1 MIGCFPSP
9 RYCVSDPEKSG
20 KLPKE
25 RCEQEMST
33 IAVVGSGMM
42 GSALAVPLCENGHLV
57 RLVGTPLDADIIE
70 HGRKTGEHLTMKRK
84 MPEHVEWYTIDQ
96 VEEAMEGADLYV
108 NGVSSFGLN
117 WFIEEMI
124 PRIPEKLPVLSVTK
138 GMLNYPDGSLKS
150 YPEIFE
156 ESTEKKISFN
166 AIGGPCTSYELAD
179 KDFTEVTF
187 CGRDIKML
195 RWIRSLFETEYY
207 NISVSTDV
215 RGVECAVAM
224 KNAYALGVSLAI
236 GMSIK
241 REGREFEH
249 YNSQAAL
256 FGQSVAEMIHLLELC
271 GGDASNVRLL
281 SGDLYVTVFGGR
293 TRKIGTLLGTGMSF
307 EEAMKVLEGVTLESI
322 IISTRTAQ
330 AVRAL
335 ITQGRVEEKDFPL
348 LLHVDELINQGK
360 ELNIPWKAF
369 ETEFVR

>member
-1 MIGCFPSP
+1 
-9 RYCVSDPEKSG
+9 
-20 KLPKE
+20 
-25 RCEQEMST
+25 MST
-33 IAVVGSGMM
+33 IVVVGSGMM
-42 GSALAVPLCENGHLV
+42 GSALAVPLCENGHFV
-57 RLVGTPLDADIIE
+57 RLVGSPLDADIIGY
-70 HGRKTGEHLTMKRK
+70 GRKTGEHLAMKRK

-96 VEEAMEGADLYV
+96 VEEAMEGADLYI

-138 GMLNYPDGSLKS
+138 GMVNYPDGSLKS

-156 ESTEKKISFN
+156 ESTEKEISFN

-195 RWIRSLFETEYY
+195 RRIRSLFETEYY

-256 FGQSVAEMIHLLELC
+256 FGQSVVEMIHLLELC

-281 SGDLYVTVFGGR
+281 TGDLYVTVFGGR

-307 EEAMKVLEGVTLESI
+307 EEAMQVLEGVTLESI
-322 IISTRTAQ
+322 VISTRTAQ

-335 ITQGRVEEKDFPL
+335 IAQGKVEEKDFPL

>member
-1 MIGCFPSP
+1 
-9 RYCVSDPEKSG
+9 
-20 KLPKE
+20 
-25 RCEQEMST
+25 MS
-33 IAVVGSGMM
+33 IIVVVGSGVM
-42 GSALAVPLCENGHLV
+42 GSAFAVPLCENGHLV
-57 RLVGTPLDADIIE
+57 RLVGSPLDGDIIE
-70 HGRKTGEHLTMKRK
+70 HGRKTGEHLTMKRR

-96 VEEAMEGADLYV
+96 VEEAMDEADLYI

-138 GMLNYPDGSLKS
+138 GMVNYPDGSLKS

-256 FGQSVAEMIHLLELC
+256 FGQSVVEMIHLLKLC

-307 EEAMKVLEGVTLESI
+307 DEAMKVLAGVTLESI
-322 IISTRTAQ
+322 VIATRTAE

-335 ITQGRVEEKDFPL
+335 IAQGKVVEKDFPL

>member
-1 MIGCFPSP
+1 
-9 RYCVSDPEKSG
+9 
-20 KLPKE
+20 
-25 RCEQEMST
+25 MST
-33 IAVVGSGMM
+33 IVVVGSGMM

-57 RLVGTPLDADIIE
+57 RLVGSPLDGEIIE
-70 HGRKTGEHLTMKRK
+70 YGRKTGEHLTMKRK
-84 MPEHVEWYTIDQ
+84 MPENIEWYTIDQ
-96 VEEAMEGADLYV
+96 AVEAMEGADLYI

-124 PRIPEKLPVLSVTK
+124 PRIPENLPVLSVTK
-138 GMLNYPDGSLKS
+138 GMVNDPDGSLKS

-156 ESTEKKISFN
+156 ESSAKKISFN

-179 KDFTEVTF
+179 RDFTEVTF
-187 CGRDIKML
+187 CGRDIEML
-195 RWIRSLFETEYY
+195 RWIRSLFETDYY
-207 NISVSTDV
+207 HISVSTDV

-236 GMSIK
+236 GMSYK

-256 FGQSVAEMIHLLELC
+256 FGQSVAEMTHLLKLC

-307 EEAMKVLEGVTLESI
+307 EEAMQVLEGVTLESI
-322 IISTRTAQ
+322 VIATRTAQ

-335 ITQGRVEEKDFPL
+335 IAQGKAEEKDFPL

-360 ELNIPWKAF
+360 KLNIPWKAF
-369 ETEFVR
+369 RTEFVSSF